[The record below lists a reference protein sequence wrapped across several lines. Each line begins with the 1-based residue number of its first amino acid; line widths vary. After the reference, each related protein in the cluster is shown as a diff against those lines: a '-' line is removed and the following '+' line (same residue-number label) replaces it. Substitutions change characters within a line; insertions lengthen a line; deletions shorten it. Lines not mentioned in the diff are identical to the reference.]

1 MCYRYVSSWEVVEE
15 GGEDMRWREGDPA
28 AAFSLLRHI
37 GLGWTT
43 VDQAL
48 HQANSALEGIGEL
61 LVVSVVSSLLPTSA
75 TQRVFHFISCTSLPP
90 VQQFF

>member
-1 MCYRYVSSWEVVEE
+1 MCCRYVSSWEEVEE
-15 GGEDMRWREGDPA
+15 GGEDMKWEEGDPA

-48 HQANSALEGIGEL
+48 HQANSVLEGIGEL
-61 LVVSVVSSLLPTSA
+61 
-75 TQRVFHFISCTSLPP
+75 
-90 VQQFF
+90 